1 MATADSGDTWQ
12 GIGMAAG
19 NTPRRRRN
27 AAWTRTFAALVI
39 ACWLA
44 AVAAPPLALVAWR
57 ERRLAEVASP
67 EAQAEWDAFRA
78 DMRQQSGRDGPVQ
91 RKVPKSAEPPELVW
105 LRDYLGLAIAAWVTL
120 IGVLGGFL
128 AALALG
134 MARAASAAEDGAAGD
149 CHDQKQNECDTQHT
163 DERRHG

>member
-1 MATADSGDTWQ
+1 M
-12 GIGMAAG
+12 
-19 NTPRRRRN
+19 
-27 AAWTRTFAALVI
+27 I

-78 DMRQQSGRDGPVQ
+78 DMRQQSDRDGPVQ
-91 RKVPKSAEPPELVW
+91 RQVPKSAEPPELVW

>member
-1 MATADSGDTWQ
+1 M
-12 GIGMAAG
+12 
-19 NTPRRRRN
+19 
-27 AAWTRTFAALVI
+27 I